1 MSPSSPFSLLSTP
14 PPSILNLHHQSVL
27 PAHCFFFL
35 LLPFFLSSSLIL
47 PTSIYP
53 FLFSSRSFFIS
64 PFFIIQFHH
73 PHNLSP
79 SSCSI
84 RAPPSA
90 SASSFSSDSSP
101 RMVVNSVAIIPLLF
115 YRPVTVQSSAGKLS
129 RIMCA
134 SNDILHIHTRS
145 HPSTKTHTYTHP
157 PTHTYTTH
165 TRTRANAHTIRPCM
179 RIYVYK
185 YVLIN
190 FVRSC
195 VLSWI
200 LDGALVS
207 VLDCQLRGQEFK
219 SRFGPE
225 SVF

>member
-145 HPSTKTHTYTHP
+145 HPSTQTHTYTHP
-157 PTHTYTTH
+157 HTHTQHTHARAQTH
-165 TRTRANAHTIRPCM
+165 TQ
-179 RIYVYK
+179 
-185 YVLIN
+185 
-190 FVRSC
+190 FVRVC
-195 VLSWI
+195 VYTSISMYSLI
-200 LDGALVS
+200 LFVH
-207 VLDCQLRGQEFK
+207 VY
-219 SRFGPE
+219 
-225 SVF
+225 